1 MIWLVGNKGQ
11 LGKDIEKLISER
23 QKPFVS
29 SDTEVDIADGKV
41 VKRFCA
47 GREIE
52 WIVNCAAYTAV
63 DQAETEKDRAFSINA
78 LGAGNL
84 AEAAKRSGAGLL
96 HISTDY
102 VFDGTKDGAYTEE
115 DSPCPAGVYGKSKL
129 EGETLIRERIDAHY
143 IIRTSW
149 LYGRTG
155 KNFVLTMLRLF
166 DERDEVDV
174 VADQWGSPTW
184 TVDLAGTILHLVDH
198 GRGKYGTYH
207 YSGEGKTTW
216 HGFAEAIYERARDLG
231 LIRKDVVIN
240 PIKTSQ
246 YRTETKRPENSYLSK
261 QKIMKTFSIEIPNWR
276 DSLDKFFSE
285 MKER

>member
-11 LGKDIEKLISER
+11 LGKDIERLLMER

-29 SDTEVDIADGKV
+29 SDTEVDIADGTAV
-41 VKRFCA
+41 ERFCA
-47 GREIE
+47 GGEIE

-63 DQAETEKDRAFSINA
+63 DRAETEQDKAFSINA

-84 AEAAKRSGAGLL
+84 AEAAKKLGAGLV

-102 VFDGTKDGAYTEE
+102 VFDGTKGGAYTEE
-115 DSPCPAGVYGKSKL
+115 DSPCPVGVYGKSKL

-149 LYGRTG
+149 LYGQNG

-166 DERDEVDV
+166 NERDEVDV
-174 VADQWGSPTW
+174 VVDQYGSPTW
-184 TVDLAGTILHLVDH
+184 TVDLAGAILYLVDH

-216 HGFAEAIYERARDLG
+216 HGFAKRIYARARELG
-231 LIRKDVVIN
+231 VIRKDVVIN

-246 YRTETKRPENSYLSK
+246 YRTDAKRPENSYLSK
-261 QKIMKTFSIEIPNWR
+261 QKIMKTFSIEIPNWG
-276 DSLDKFFSE
+276 DSLDKFFRE
-285 MKER
+285 MIDR